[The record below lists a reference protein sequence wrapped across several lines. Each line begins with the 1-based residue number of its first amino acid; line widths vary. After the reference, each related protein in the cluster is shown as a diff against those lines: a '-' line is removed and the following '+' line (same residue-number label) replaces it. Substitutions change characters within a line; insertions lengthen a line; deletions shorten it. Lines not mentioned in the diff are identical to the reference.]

1 MKNNVLLEVENITK
15 VFTLSNG
22 SKFQSLNGVSFTLNK
37 GESIGIIGANGSG
50 KSTLLKIISGIIKP
64 TTGVVKLYGSVA
76 SILDLGFGMI
86 PELTGRENIY
96 LSAKLDG
103 LTNTYIENKIEDII
117 DFAEI
122 GQYIDEPVKN
132 YSNGM
137 FLRLAFAIKTVIV
150 PDILILDEV
159 VAVGDISF
167 QEKCKLKITEL
178 KAKGTV
184 LIMASHSLNEVI
196 TLCAKSLI
204 LGEGNMLLCT
214 NTLDAVSKYSH
225 SYVGEKLLCYSYPEN
240 HESPEIFIKNFS
252 VEKESNNNSSAI
264 KYSEPFSLKFQLLK
278 TENSPDCN
286 VVVFVSDLTSTVLSD
301 SFIYRQNATSPL
313 TEKGTYEIEVK
324 FPPYLFNQGTYF
336 ITIVVGLEDIPF
348 ITAEQCIQFN
358 IVPDEWES
366 EKIWNNNGDYFPFRM
381 HLKWVLKSN

>member
-159 VAVGDISF
+159 VAVGDARFQSKAKEQIQNIKNNGCSLVLVSHNLQQIELNCSHALVLEHGSVKGYEKAKKIIDKYYQAQFDAEAIISHD
-167 QEKCKLKITEL
+167 ETDKLCSSYLDLYSASITNQNQQITNSSPITIEIEFNKKIPDGIDINLQLSDTNGVFLADSNLFRESADRLTSVIGRCIVKITIPPFLLNSGTFYGHLFFGEEQTIYL
-178 KAKGTV
+178 KKMHAFHFTV
-184 LIMASHSLNEVI
+184 
-196 TLCAKSLI
+196 KP
-204 LGEGNMLLCT
+204 
-214 NTLDAVSKYSH
+214 DRW
-225 SYVGEKLLCYSYPEN
+225 EKDKFWNDGWNSFPTRPKLEWKV
-240 HESPEIFIKNFS
+240 ESII
-252 VEKESNNNSSAI
+252 
-264 KYSEPFSLKFQLLK
+264 
-278 TENSPDCN
+278 
-286 VVVFVSDLTSTVLSD
+286 
-301 SFIYRQNATSPL
+301 
-313 TEKGTYEIEVK
+313 
-324 FPPYLFNQGTYF
+324 
-336 ITIVVGLEDIPF
+336 
-348 ITAEQCIQFN
+348 
-358 IVPDEWES
+358 
-366 EKIWNNNGDYFPFRM
+366 
-381 HLKWVLKSN
+381 